1 MIRTHFNRISVF
13 FSATAA
19 AFALWLLC
27 APAFAAAPLTKT
39 QLADVERIEEYLN
52 SIRTMKAR
60 FLQVSSNGEYAEGDI
75 RLSRPGKLR
84 LDYAPPVPILILVT
98 GSVVLYYDKELK
110 QAQYIGTDQ
119 TPAAILVRDKIQ
131 LRGGDVTITDYERS
145 ADALRLTLTK
155 TADPGAG
162 SMTLVFSDKPL
173 ALRKWSVMDSQGL
186 TTNVALM
193 AAKFGAEIEPKAF
206 EFTPPAPDQ
215 SHSN

>member
-1 MIRTHFNRISVF
+1 MIRTHINRISVF

-19 AFALWLLC
+19 AVAVATLAWG
-27 APAFAAAPLTKT
+27 AQAAPLTKT

-52 SIRTMKAR
+52 SIRTLKAR

-75 RLSRPGKLR
+75 RLSRPGRLR

-119 TPAAILVRDKIQ
+119 TPAAILVKDKIQ
-131 LRGGDVTITDYERS
+131 LRGGDVTIAEYERG

-173 ALRKWSVMDSQGL
+173 VLRKWSVTDAQGL

-193 AAKFGAEIEPKAF
+193 AAKFGAEIEAKAF
-206 EFTPPAPDQ
+206 EFEPRKPDQ

>member
-1 MIRTHFNRISVF
+1 MIRALFRRITGFLRVS
-13 FSATAA
+13 AA
-19 AFALWLLC
+19 AVAVTTFAWS
-27 APAFAAAPLTKT
+27 AQATPLTKA

-52 SIRTMKAR
+52 SIRTLKAR

-119 TPAAILVRDKIQ
+119 TPAAILVKDKIR
-131 LRGGDVTITDYERS
+131 LRGDDVTVAEYERA
-145 ADALRLTLTK
+145 ADALRLTLVK

-173 ALRKWSVMDSQGL
+173 ALRKWTVVDAQGL
-186 TTNVALM
+186 TTNIALM
-193 AAKFGAEIEPKAF
+193 AAKFGAEIEPKTF
-206 EFTPPAPDQ
+206 EFEPPKPDA

>member
-1 MIRTHFNRISVF
+1 MAQAFFRRISGFLRV
-13 FSATAA
+13 SAA
-19 AFALWLLC
+19 AVAVATLAWG
-27 APAFAAAPLTKT
+27 AQAAPLTKT
-39 QLADVERIEEYLN
+39 QLADVARIEEYLN

-119 TPAAILVRDKIQ
+119 TPAAILVKDKIQ
-131 LRGGDVTITDYERS
+131 LQGGDVTIAGYERD
-145 ADALRLTLTK
+145 AEALRLTLVK
-155 TADPGAG
+155 TADPSAG
-162 SMTLVFSDKPL
+162 SMTLVFSDRPL
-173 ALRKWSVMDSQGL
+173 ALRKWSVVDAQGL
-186 TTNVALM
+186 TTNIALM
-193 AAKFGAEIEPKAF
+193 AAKFGAEIEPKTF
-206 EFTPPAPDQ
+206 EFEPPAPDA